1 MGGTRQVAKSLERIL
16 REENATLLNGV
27 GVKKIVERGG
37 QATGVALDDGR
48 ELLADVVV
56 SNCDV
61 QRTYRDLVSSP
72 RGAREQKRIA
82 KKYTPACSGVVLY
95 LGLNRQYDHMLHHN
109 FMFSGDST
117 QEFDDIYAQGIPAR
131 DPSLYVCVP
140 SRSDVTQAPAGCESL
155 YILVHTPYLR
165 AHQVW
170 DGPGGLLEQY
180 RPVILEKL
188 KRFGMQD
195 IESHIVVEK
204 NLTPSLIDRMYNA
217 QGGAIYGLASHG
229 RLHGGFKPR
238 NRSRVLRNLYM
249 AGGSTNPGPG
259 VPMVLMSGVTAAR
272 AVCEDCG
279 VAIPDMPTTKPLST
293 SAQEM
298 VAAL

>member
-1 MGGTRQVAKSLERIL
+1 
-16 REENATLLNGV
+16 
-27 GVKKIVERGG
+27 
-37 QATGVALDDGR
+37 
-48 ELLADVVV
+48 
-56 SNCDV
+56 
-61 QRTYRDLVSSP
+61 
-72 RGAREQKRIA
+72 
-82 KKYTPACSGVVLY
+82 
-95 LGLNRQYDHMLHHN
+95 MLHHT
-109 FMFSGDST
+109 FMYSGVSI
-117 QEFDDIYAQGIPAR
+117 QEFDDISAQGIPAR

-279 VAIPDMPTTKPLST
+279 VAIPDMPTTNPSST

-298 VAAL
+298 AAAL